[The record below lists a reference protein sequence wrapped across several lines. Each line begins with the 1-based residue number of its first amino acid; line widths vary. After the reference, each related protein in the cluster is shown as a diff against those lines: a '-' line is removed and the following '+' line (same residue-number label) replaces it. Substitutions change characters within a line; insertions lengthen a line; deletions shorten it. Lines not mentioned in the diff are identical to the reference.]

1 MIRIWLDIF
10 CLVYVLCASAF
21 NGLRFLCAP
30 NILSGWYQEGC
41 PRRIQLNYKLE
52 ALCNLK
58 EKTQMIQPKHRIRKV
73 SMKTSYMNR
82 KKKEFMCLCSF
93 RIIFIFKMPTK
104 SWKLNYSA
112 LRVFFSSL
120 VSFHYMRLYAE

>member
-58 EKTQMIQPKHRIRKV
+58 EKTQMIQPKHRILDRKRRTRTEK
-73 SMKTSYMNR
+73 KT
-82 KKKEFMCLCSF
+82 EFMCLCSF

-104 SWKLNYSA
+104 SWKLNYSV

-120 VSFHYMRLYAE
+120 VSFHYYMRLYVE